1 MRMPTLRDRQAR
13 RATKT
18 VPTNVS
24 LDEALVTEAR
34 DLGVNISRAAATG
47 LSDAVAKAR
56 AERWLADNRTALESS
71 NAFVEEHGLP
81 LQSLRLF

>member
-1 MRMPTLRDRQAR
+1 MRMLTLRDRQAR
-13 RATKT
+13 QKTKT

-34 DLGVNISRAAATG
+34 DLGVNISRAATTG